1 MTSQSALDTLCS
13 MFHTKTQKKTP
24 FLQLLS
30 LSWPT
35 FLGYLFFGMSYG
47 YLMNQRGIP
56 WWGTLLFSLL
66 VFGGSIQMMALAWLV
81 HPLPL
86 IQTTL
91 IAFLV
96 NARHVFYSLKRRSIP
111 LKSKLSE
118 LWSFFTLSDETFTT
132 LEMNPHL
139 DSSSILILSTLHYLY
154 WSGATLLGHL
164 LGSRLTIQLQGLEFI
179 LTALFFTAFLNQVT
193 SSKTS
198 ITALMGL
205 MISAVSFMI
214 LPLVAAL
221 TVSLISLLGLT
232 FIMVYRRSS

>member
-1 MTSQSALDTLCS
+1 
-13 MFHTKTQKKTP
+13 MFHTKTQKKTSI
-24 FLQLLS
+24 LHLLS

-47 YLMNQRGIP
+47 YLMNQNGIP

-66 VFGGSIQMMALAWLV
+66 VFGGSIQMMALPWLT

-86 IQTTL
+86 IQMTL

-96 NARHVFYSLKRRSIP
+96 NARHLFYSLKRRRFPFES
-111 LKSKLSE
+111 KSSE
-118 LWSFFTLSDETFTT
+118 IWSNFTLSDETFTT

-164 LGSRLTIQLQGLEFI
+164 LGSRLNIQLQGLEFI
-179 LTALFFTAFLNQVT
+179 LTALFFSAFLNQVS
-193 SSKTS
+193 SSKSS
-198 ITALMGL
+198 INALSGL
-205 MISAVSFMI
+205 VISAVCFMI
-214 LPLVAAL
+214 FPLVYAL
-221 TVSLISLLGLT
+221 TFSLISLLGYT
-232 FIMVYRRSS
+232 FMVMVQRST